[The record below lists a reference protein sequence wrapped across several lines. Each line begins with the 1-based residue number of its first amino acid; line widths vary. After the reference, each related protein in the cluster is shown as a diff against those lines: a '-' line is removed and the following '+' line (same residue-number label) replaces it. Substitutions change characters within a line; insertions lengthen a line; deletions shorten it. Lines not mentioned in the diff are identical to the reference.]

1 MSKFTIR
8 QWKYLI
14 VLCICNTTVF
24 ASVAL
29 LPPFYP
35 ALAQS
40 KGATSTQFGFVFGIF
55 RLTMG
60 LISPIYGK
68 YIEQLGV
75 KYLLS
80 SGVFTAAVTCIL
92 MGILNMVSGS
102 VMFIGLSFAIQI
114 IAAFGG
120 AAITNVNSTLAN
132 MEFPKCSSSV
142 FACFEIALGMGNMT
156 GPLIGGFLFEVGG
169 YTLPF
174 VVVGG
179 ILTLV
184 ALATVIL
191 LPADNYSNTHEEEPG
206 AKLTVQEVLRQPSIC
221 LYIYNL
227 ITACYGF
234 GFFLCTLEFHL
245 RTLNLEPLEVGYQF
259 GLNSAIFSLAAWGW
273 GWLCD
278 VKSSS
283 LTVCLAGAVLTFLS
297 FLLIGPAPFI
307 NLPFTLLLVMIA
319 NILLGVGNSAQVMA
333 SFSGVYQEAIRCGF
347 PETLATY
354 GLVGGIWNCCFSI
367 GCFLGF
373 SVGGIL
379 LDVIGFRW
387 ASMVLVILQAL
398 AIFLI
403 FSYLCYRAKKYKVDD
418 SGKESLFKNDKQYGS
433 IVKTPRNVR
442 RRSTLKVL
450 LEHE

>member
-1 MSKFTIR
+1 MGKFTIR

-14 VLCICNTTVF
+14 ILCICNATIF
-24 ASVAL
+24 AAVAL

-40 KGATSTQFGFVFGIF
+40 KGATATQFGFVFGIF

-60 LISPIYGK
+60 LISPVYGK
-68 YIEQLGV
+68 YMDKLGV
-75 KYLLS
+75 KYMLS

-102 VMFIGLSFAIQI
+102 VLFIGLSFAIQI
-114 IAAFGG
+114 VAAFG
-120 AAITNVNSTLAN
+120 AAALTNVNSALAN
-132 MEFPKCSSSV
+132 KEFPKCSASV
-142 FACFEIALGMGNMT
+142 FACLEIALGMGNMT
-156 GPLIGGFLFEVGG
+156 GPLIGAFLFEVGG

-184 ALATVIL
+184 ALAAVIL
-191 LPADNYSNTHEEEPG
+191 LPADEYQDTNEEPST
-206 AKLTVQEVLRQPSIC
+206 KLTLQEVLRQPSIC

-227 ITACYGF
+227 IAGCIGF
-234 GFFLCTLEFHL
+234 GFFLGTLEYHL
-245 RTLNLEPLEVGYQF
+245 RTLNLLPLEVGYQF
-259 GLNSAIFSLAAWGW
+259 VLNSAVFSLSAWGW

-283 LTVCLAGAVLTFLS
+283 LTVCLAGAVLTLLS

-307 NLPFTLLLVMIA
+307 NLQFNLLLIMIA
-319 NILLGVGNSAQVMA
+319 NILLGVGNGAQVMA
-333 SFSGVYQEAIRCGF
+333 TFSGVYQEAVACGF
-347 PETLATY
+347 PKNLATY
-354 GLVGGIWNCCFSI
+354 GLIGGIWNSCFSI
-367 GCFLGF
+367 GCFIGF

-387 ASMVLVILQAL
+387 ASMVLVVLQAI

-403 FSYLCYRAKKYKVDD
+403 FLYICYRAKKNNVDNIA
-418 SGKESLFKNDKQYGS
+418 KESLFRNYKQYES